1 MIYNIIF
8 CNSIISIFTTNY
20 IDMDLSKEL
29 QKIYTIVYDLASN
42 VKESPECF
50 HDSFDIEI
58 VDDCENIMDILNNI
72 FKFYK
77 I

>member
-1 MIYNIIF
+1 
-8 CNSIISIFTTNY
+8 
-20 IDMDLSKEL
+20 MDLSKEL
-29 QKIYTIVYDLASN
+29 QKVYTIVYDLASN
-42 VKESPECF
+42 VKECPECF